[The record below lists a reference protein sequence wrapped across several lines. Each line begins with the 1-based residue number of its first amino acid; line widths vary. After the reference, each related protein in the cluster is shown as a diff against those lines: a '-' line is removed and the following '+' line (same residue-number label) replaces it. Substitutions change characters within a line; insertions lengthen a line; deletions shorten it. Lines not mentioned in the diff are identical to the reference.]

1 MNSSAKFGL
10 KAWSAWSSSLKTQ
23 EEWLAWAKNPFTPNG
38 VDKPKVEGMQPINRR
53 RLKRL
58 GSMALETAY
67 SLPDVSCPIIFCSKL
82 GESERCYE
90 LLKELAETGALSP
103 QSFSLAVHNAIP
115 SLYTIDKKLNS
126 NVLAISSEAGVFSAI
141 IEALGLFAC
150 GEQAVRIIVAEEAV
164 PSEYRQYCDFTDE
177 SYAYAIDLVPSGGM
191 SLSFSGNDQQGPESN
206 ALSTNLQA
214 FRFLLSGERSC
225 ECAIGKTSWQLK
237 REGA

>member
-10 KAWSAWSSSLKTQ
+10 KAWSAWSSSLRTQ

>member
-1 MNSSAKFGL
+1 MNSPAKFGL
-10 KAWSAWSSSLKTQ
+10 KAWSAWSSSLRTQ

-38 VDKPKVEGMQPINRR
+38 GDKPKVEGMQPINRR

-67 SLPDVSCPIIFCSKL
+67 NLPDISCPIIFCSKL

-115 SLYTIDKKLNS
+115 SLYTIDRKMHS
-126 NVLAISSEAGVFSAI
+126 NVLAISSDAGVFSAI

-177 SYAYAIDLVPSGGM
+177 SYAYAIDLVPSGDM
-191 SLSFSGNDQQGPESN
+191 SLSFSGNKQQGPESN

-225 ECAIGKTSWQLK
+225 ECAIGKTSWLLN
-237 REGA
+237 REGS

>member
-10 KAWSAWSSSLKTQ
+10 KAWSAWSSSLRTQ

-67 SLPDVSCPIIFCSKL
+67 NLPDVSCPIIFCSKL

-191 SLSFSGNDQQGPESN
+191 SLSFSGNEQQGSESN

-225 ECAIGKTSWQLK
+225 ECAIGKTSWLMK
-237 REGA
+237 REEA